1 MPSVGSSSRSFASL
15 LAELP
20 ALEATTW
27 PVRQKPLAFVVW
39 GAMTVVATAGIA
51 YWLHPGL
58 AALALV
64 TLVASG
70 IPSFIP
76 TRFSFQPQGI
86 LLRKGFWK
94 RRVLWNEI
102 DRVETS
108 GAGLLI
114 YCSGE
119 RGLGSSLD
127 AFYLHCPSGTQEK
140 FHRALETLREL
151 RFRGSS
157 IVPRAD
163 RLQPVASATR

>member
-27 PVRQKPLAFVVW
+27 PVRQRPFAFAAW
-39 GAMTVVATAGIA
+39 GVMTILATAGIA

-58 AALALV
+58 AALALGV
-64 TLVASG
+64 LIASG
-70 IPSFIP
+70 IPSVVP

-86 LLRKGFWK
+86 LLQKGFWK
-94 RRVLWNEI
+94 RRILWNEI
-102 DRVETS
+102 DRVERS
-108 GAGLLI
+108 GGGLLL

-127 AFYLHCPSGTQEK
+127 AFYLHCPKGTQEK
-140 FHRALETLREL
+140 FQQALGTLREL

-157 IVPRAD
+157 IVPRAE
-163 RLQPVASATR
+163 RLEPVGSATR